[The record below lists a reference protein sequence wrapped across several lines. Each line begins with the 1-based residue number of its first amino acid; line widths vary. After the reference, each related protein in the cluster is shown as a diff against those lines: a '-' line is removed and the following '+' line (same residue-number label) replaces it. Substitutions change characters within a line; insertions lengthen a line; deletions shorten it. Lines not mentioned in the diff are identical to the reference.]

1 MDLTP
6 LGANLAMRPAPQR
19 IPIATQLLNPVAPLP
34 ITDYVRGN
42 CYEVVTFTR
51 YLLGANITPDQLA
64 TLNGQAWAPVF
75 MNAPGGV
82 PWHGGPIAAGTAVI
96 FSYPNG
102 QPFHAA
108 IAVGA
113 AGTLTTIVRSTNQ
126 PLLGGYWNPTTD
138 CNIDIV
144 NGIMNP
150 FPQNQNTIF
159 QFSANPGDRCTVF
172 VSGL

>member
-1 MDLTP
+1 MQLTSM
-6 LGANLAMRPAPQR
+6 GANLAMKSAQQR
-19 IPIATQLLNPVAPLP
+19 IPVATQLLNPVAPLP
-34 ITDYVRGN
+34 ITNFVPGN
-42 CYEVVTFTR
+42 CYEVIAFTR

-64 TLNGQAWAPVF
+64 TLNGQAWAPLF

-82 PWHGGPIAAGTAVI
+82 QWHGGPIAAGTAVI

-102 QPFHAA
+102 NPFHAA

-113 AGTLTTIVRSTNQ
+113 FGATTILRSTNQ
-126 PLLGGYWNPTTD
+126 PLLGGYWNQATD

-150 FPQNQNTIF
+150 VPENQATIF
-159 QFSANPGDRCTVF
+159 QFSANAGDRCTVF